1 MGKKILHARLQ
12 YFANQELL
20 DVQVGFR
27 KGRGTRDQIV
37 NILWIIERA
46 REFQKIIYL
55 CFINYAKS
63 FNYVQFSHSVVSDSL
78 RPHGLQHARLPCPS
92 PTPGACPNSC
102 PLSWWCHSTI
112 LSFVIPFF
120 SWLQSFPASG
130 YFPVSQF
137 FASVGPSIGVS
148 ASASLLP
155 MNI

>member
-37 NILWIIERA
+37 NILWIIEKA

-63 FNYVQFSHSVVSDSL
+63 FNCVQFSRSVVSDSL

-102 PLSWWCHSTI
+102 PLSW
-112 LSFVIPFF
+112 
-120 SWLQSFPASG
+120 
-130 YFPVSQF
+130 
-137 FASVGPSIGVS
+137 
-148 ASASLLP
+148 
-155 MNI
+155 